1 MRAKLKKVCPKCTQ
15 NSIDVYFRNIK
26 RLHRLISDDDV
37 PETAAWLGKDE
48 LMKKYKK
55 LDLSKRRHLSV
66 SAVKASQAYDSKKH
80 LEKWTTMMYKDSS
93 EYNSKRA
100 ENKRTPEEMDKWP
113 KKGYPALKNAS
124 TEYKRRIRNI
134 FQQEP
139 SMKNLYS
146 YSKYI
151 IIRFYSTVAMR
162 NDLASIMVKKYG
174 EGNYLSRAK
183 GVYTIHM
190 KIFKTAKHFGDTE
203 IKLDKNLSKVIFDY
217 VKYRDAVGIK
227 HKFLLSNQKGGP
239 LTRSALGKIL
249 TKLTSDLLNK
259 KIGSRIIRVLKATSM
274 RKQIEA
280 VADLS
285 KEMLHSGKQTKQ
297 YTRKE

>member
-1 MRAKLKKVCPKCTQ
+1 MKAKLKKVCPRCTQ
-15 NSIDVYFRNIK
+15 NSIDVYFRNIR
-26 RLHRLISDDDV
+26 RLYRLISDGDV
-37 PETAAWLGKDE
+37 PDTAAWLGKDE
-48 LMKKYKK
+48 LFEKYKK

-66 SAVKASQAYDSKKH
+66 AAVKACQAMDAKKQ

-100 ENKRTPEEMDKWP
+100 ENKRSPDEIEKWP
-113 KKGYPALKNAS
+113 KKGYPALKQAS

-134 FQQEP
+134 LQQDP
-139 SMKNLYS
+139 SLKNMYS
-146 YSKYI
+146 YTKYVI
-151 IIRFYSTVAMR
+151 LRFYATVALR
-162 NDLASIMVKKYG
+162 NDLASVMIEKG
-174 EGNYLSRAK
+174 DGNYLTRSK
-183 GVYTIHM
+183 SSYTIHM
-190 KIFKTAKHFGDTE
+190 TVFKTHKHFGDIE

-217 VKYRDAVGIK
+217 IKYRNAVGVK

-259 KIGSRIIRVLKATSM
+259 KIGSRLVRVLKATSM
-274 RKQIEA
+274 KKQIDA
-280 VADLS
+280 VANLS
-285 KEMLHSGKQTKQ
+285 KEMQHSTKQTKQ